1 MNRKQTTFFF
11 GVFDLV
17 FVLRIS
23 FANILRLSGVFCVAH
38 YFCCCCNN
46 GERVH
51 LRSFSGNI
59 IMLRIVLGVTDAVP
73 RAPTGTIEQ
82 RKGVEL
88 EEFTKFVD
96 L

>member
-1 MNRKQTTFFF
+1 
-11 GVFDLV
+11 
-17 FVLRIS
+17 
-23 FANILRLSGVFCVAH
+23 
-38 YFCCCCNN
+38 
-46 GERVH
+46 
-51 LRSFSGNI
+51 
-59 IMLRIVLGVTDAVP
+59 MLLIVLGVTDAVP